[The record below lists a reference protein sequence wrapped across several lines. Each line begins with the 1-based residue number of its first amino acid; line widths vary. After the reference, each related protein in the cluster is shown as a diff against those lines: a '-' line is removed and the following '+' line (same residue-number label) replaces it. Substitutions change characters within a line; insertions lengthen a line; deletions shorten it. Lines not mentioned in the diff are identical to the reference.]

1 MQHHIEQWHYCKFFL
16 FKDISVDFCL
26 SARHITAEWLPQWRA
41 EVQHA
46 DTGSLVLC
54 MLLWRTEIFC
64 CHFRCK
70 CCLTTSVLYSHHCS
84 QCAHSKLLFCLYHHS
99 CLVSITLCLTPF
111 LSLGQDVHRWG
122 GEILY
127 KAWLDAAH
135 PTNCARDCHCAM
147 KWLKKINHRAIK
159 GLRTKFS
166 NKEIINERR
175 SY

>member
-64 CHFRCK
+64 CHFRCT
-70 CCLTTSVLYSHHCS
+70 CCLTTSLLYSHHCS
-84 QCAHSKLLFCLYHHS
+84 QCAHSKILFCLYHHI
-99 CLVSITLCLTPF
+99 CLVSITLFSHPF
-111 LSLGQDVHRWG
+111 SLWVKMYI
-122 GEILY
+122 GEEVRYCTKHDLMQLIPQTVPETAIVLWNGW
-127 KAWLDAAH
+127 KRSTTE
-135 PTNCARDCHCAM
+135 P
-147 KWLKKINHRAIK
+147 LKD
-159 GLRTKFS
+159 
-166 NKEIINERR
+166 
-175 SY
+175 